1 MNSSMVGFLTLE
13 SMLGSVSSLEIAP
26 FIVGTALQLALIA
39 SMAAAKGK
47 LLECYPRSGTSCSMI
62 YSYNLQLSDM
72 IEIAPIELPHMDRG
86 RGSST
91 HPSGTGDGTGP
102 PADPQPGLCPQGQP
116 CEQGVIVKDTVFQ
129 VGILRLAAIFVG

>member
-1 MNSSMVGFLTLE
+1 MNSSMLGFLTLE

-26 FIVGTALQLALIA
+26 FIVRTNTSIGFD
-39 SMAAAKGK
+39 SFDGCSKGQVAQVLPEVRD
-47 LLECYPRSGTSCSMI
+47 LLLYDSMI
-62 YSYNLQLSDM
+62 YLYNLQLSEM

-102 PADPQPGLCPQGQP
+102 PADPQPGLCPQGQA
-116 CEQGVIVKDTVFQ
+116 
-129 VGILRLAAIFVG
+129 LRTRRHCLAAIFVG